1 MFSHR
6 QDQGVSV
13 TIDGTFRVTSPLGGP
28 THVEA
33 VIPCA
38 R

>member
-1 MFSHR
+1 VSHCLALDSLLAMSVRMFA
-6 QDQGVSV
+6 
-13 TIDGTFRVTSPLGGP
+13 GGP